1 MTVSETAKN
10 SAKSGINDKKHSLC
24 ETMARLW

>member
-1 MTVSETAKN
+1 MTVSETAKT

>member
-1 MTVSETAKN
+1 MTVSDTVKN
-10 SAKSGINDKKHSLC
+10 TAKSGINDKKHSLC